1 MYVEVLPLMASLEV
15 EARIPHCADGE
26 PGEALRGTGSV
37 LGHGPG
43 HAQEPGLNPALC
55 PHSGDT
61 GCTQASRG
69 LWVGC
74 VGVTVWMGHGGR
86 VSIEQLGRTALGGL
100 LCEEE
105 VG

>member
-1 MYVEVLPLMASLEV
+1 MASLEV
-15 EARIPHCADGE
+15 EARIPRCADGE

-37 LGHGPG
+37 QGHSPG
-43 HAQEPGLNPALC
+43 HAQESGLNPALC

-69 LWVGC
+69 MMVGC
-74 VGVTVWMGHGGR
+74 EGVTVWMGHGER
-86 VSIEQLGRTALGGL
+86 VSIEQRGRGVLGGL